1 MTQANPAAHSA
12 ATVLPSPSRP
22 ARASLPA
29 LVLALVA
36 RGRRPGWL
44 LVLLVL
50 VLWQVRAVVSP
61 LPELPPL
68 SDIAQEWWG
77 AISEGSLLLA
87 VIDTLR
93 VTAIGYAL
101 AGVAGISIGFLMG
114 RVRAVWSLLE
124 PAVELMRSTPVTA
137 LLPLL
142 ILFLGIGDE
151 LKVAIVALVAFFPI
165 LLNSLAGSRSVS
177 QTMQLT
183 ARTFRLGW
191 WQTQVEVAFPA
202 ALPHI
207 LTGLRQ
213 ALALS
218 LVMAV
223 VTGMFAGNSGVGY
236 FILEAQQLLNVKALF
251 AGLIT
256 IALIGYALNA
266 AFLRVEHHLTR
277 WRRLTPL
284 GAE

>member
-1 MTQANPAAHSA
+1 MTQANPAAHSGGTA
-12 ATVLPSPSRP
+12 LPGPSRP
-22 ARASLPA
+22 ARVSLPT
-29 LVLALVA
+29 VVIGLAF

-50 VLWQVRAVVSP
+50 ALWQVRATVSP

-68 SDIAQEWWG
+68 SDIALEWWG
-77 AISEGSLLLA
+77 AISEGSLLPA
-87 VIDTLR
+87 VVDTLR
-93 VTAIGYAL
+93 VTSIGYAL

-183 ARTFRLGW
+183 ARTFRLSW

-202 ALPHI
+202 ALPYI

-236 FILEAQQLLNVKALF
+236 FILEAQQLLNVRALF

-256 IALIGYALNA
+256 IALIGYALNGL
-266 AFLRVEHHLTR
+266 FLRVEHYLTR
-277 WRRLTPL
+277 WRRLDPL
-284 GAE
+284 GE

>member
-1 MTQANPAAHSA
+1 M
-12 ATVLPSPSRP
+12 
-22 ARASLPA
+22 
-29 LVLALVA
+29 
-36 RGRRPGWL
+36 
-44 LVLLVL
+44 
-50 VLWQVRAVVSP
+50 
-61 LPELPPL
+61 
-68 SDIAQEWWG
+68 SDIALEWWG
-77 AISEGSLLLA
+77 AISEGSLLPA
-87 VIDTLR
+87 VVDTLR
-93 VTAIGYAL
+93 VTSIGYAL
-101 AGVAGISIGFLMG
+101 AGMAGISIGFLMG

-183 ARTFRLGW
+183 ARTFRLSW

-202 ALPHI
+202 ALPYI

-236 FILEAQQLLNVKALF
+236 FILEAQQLLNVRALF

-256 IALIGYALNA
+256 IALIGYALNGL
-266 AFLRVEHHLTR
+266 FLRVEHHLTR
-277 WRRLTPL
+277 WRRLDPL
-284 GAE
+284 GE